1 MCIFR
6 LHGLQGAFKDYR
18 AALHKAKPPSL
29 PYLGMYLTDL
39 TFIDDGNP
47 DTVDGKINWNKRELT
62 YRVLSEI
69 ELYQQ
74 VPYNFPPVE
83 PIRTFLTELPG
94 INEKVQFVCVASA
107 VMLMRLSRSSLS
119 CRCYENRAKLQASRT
134 AM

>member
-1 MCIFR
+1 
-6 LHGLQGAFKDYR
+6 
-18 AALHKAKPPSL
+18 LHKAKPPAL

-47 DTVDGKINWNKRELT
+47 DVVDSKINWNKRELT

-74 VPYNFPPVE
+74 VQYSFPAVE

-94 INEKVQFVCVASA
+94 INEKELFE
-107 VMLMRLSRSSLS
+107 LSLLREP
-119 CRCYENRAKLQASRT
+119 RETPK
-134 AM
+134 

>member
-1 MCIFR
+1 
-6 LHGLQGAFKDYR
+6 
-18 AALHKAKPPSL
+18 
-29 PYLGMYLTDL
+29 MYLTDL

-47 DTVDGKINWNKRELT
+47 DMVDNKINWNKRELT

-94 INEKVQFVCVASA
+94 INEKARCRRILFIRLHTRNQLTLCRSCLNCRYCESRVRRPSEGSTYSPGWPPTHADGGPQHAQQTHKNSVQHI
-107 VMLMRLSRSSLS
+107 
-119 CRCYENRAKLQASRT
+119 K
-134 AM
+134 